1 MDIDM
6 SAAINMQTASL
17 RQAINTTMISKAVHQ
32 DAQSMAAILEMANVA
47 QITGKGQHIDLSI

>member
-1 MDIDM
+1 M

-32 DAQSMAAILEMANVA
+32 DAQSMASILEMANVA